1 MKTRENIIWSPMPGY
16 LCQNGIIAEKDYFTE
31 HKNCLT
37 HFPCFSFSIKSSSDS
52 RLSAL
57 GPRQN
62 KYQIMELAHCS
73 PKSIIVME
81 WFAGE
86 LWNYQSLFVITDP
99 KSRIEENEIEKF
111 QQTQCR
117 LSSTHAATADQISL
131 FDSVEIT
138 SSSRSVPS
146 QYFLKL
152 NLTASFG
159 KCLKRAEWK
168 LKIVASKEKLRWGK
182 RTHGK
187 HSNVTFREKVD
198 KPWFHNCL
206 FSIGLSLILF
216 LTWFDN
222 ETEADG
228 KRQSMSRDIEMSR
241 CESYD
246 KKVCE
251 WVCRNRIFV
260 SKKRRVMDVT
270 RRGMKTN
277 IFALEM
283 KSQSR
288 SAWKF
293 LRFNAP
299 NSWTLNHGFV
309 LSHLYICA
317 NKTKLSFEQSISTVY
332 IAPERNNEN
341 SPCWIFGSCV
351 ARVSGWLLDSFPISS
366 GGNRN

>member
-1 MKTRENIIWSPMPGY
+1 MPGY

-138 SSSRSVPS
+138 SSSLSVPS

-159 KCLKRAEWK
+159 KCLKRAE
-168 LKIVASKEKLRWGK
+168 
-182 RTHGK
+182 
-187 HSNVTFREKVD
+187 
-198 KPWFHNCL
+198 
-206 FSIGLSLILF
+206 
-216 LTWFDN
+216 
-222 ETEADG
+222 
-228 KRQSMSRDIEMSR
+228 
-241 CESYD
+241 
-246 KKVCE
+246 
-251 WVCRNRIFV
+251 
-260 SKKRRVMDVT
+260 
-270 RRGMKTN
+270 
-277 IFALEM
+277 
-283 KSQSR
+283 
-288 SAWKF
+288 
-293 LRFNAP
+293 
-299 NSWTLNHGFV
+299 
-309 LSHLYICA
+309 
-317 NKTKLSFEQSISTVY
+317 
-332 IAPERNNEN
+332 
-341 SPCWIFGSCV
+341 
-351 ARVSGWLLDSFPISS
+351 
-366 GGNRN
+366 